1 VASVGQLAA
10 SIAHEITQ
18 PLAAISTTASTCEVI
33 LADESPNLERLGAA
47 VRRTIRDVDRASD
60 IVTRLRALFSKKEMV
75 TATVDLNEATR
86 EVIAQVSAGLQ
97 RNEVILRCEL
107 AEDLPRV
114 TGDLVQ
120 LQQVIS
126 NLVRNA
132 SDSMNSIEDRVRLLL
147 IRTTWDGAGIV
158 RLDVQDAGTG
168 LDPALADKLFEP
180 FYTTKSEGMGV
191 GLFVSRSIIESH
203 NGRLWATPN
212 EGPGSTFSFSL
223 PRAMGDSPAALP

>member
-1 VASVGQLAA
+1 
-10 SIAHEITQ
+10 
-18 PLAAISTTASTCEVI
+18 
-33 LADESPNLERLGAA
+33 
-47 VRRTIRDVDRASD
+47 
-60 IVTRLRALFSKKEMV
+60 
-75 TATVDLNEATR
+75 
-86 EVIAQVSAGLQ
+86 VSAGLQ

-107 AEDLPRV
+107 AEDLPPV

-180 FYTTKSEGMGV
+180 FYTTKSDGMGV
-191 GLFVSRSIIESH
+191 GLFVSRSIIERH
-203 NGRLWATPN
+203 NGRLWATRN
-212 EGPGSTFSFSL
+212 EGPGSTFSLSL
-223 PRAMGDSPAALP
+223 PATSAVKSTPKN